1 MSRVARILR
10 SRRARIGLAIA
21 AAAVVLLSIGAARS
35 ALSARASLSQGR
47 DALASGRD
55 LLSGGDA
62 AAAGLEFERGRT
74 HFDAALR
81 ETDGPWLWI
90 ARRIPFVGRTPDAVH
105 AVGAAGARVADAGST
120 LAAAIERI
128 GGISALA
135 PSHGRIPIEP
145 IEQLAPSV
153 SAAAAEIDAAV
164 SELDRAPETF
174 LLPAVASARREAV
187 DELASLDDLLGTAS
201 SLLDEL
207 PSFLGADGPRHY
219 FFGAQNPAEL
229 RGTGGVVGAYSI
241 LTLDDGSLG
250 FSPFRPIQ
258 SLPPL
263 SVEDVP
269 GPTEEY
275 ARNYDEFRGDGRF
288 WLAINLTPDFPT
300 AAEAIIQAYA
310 AAEGVRLDGVIL
322 SDPFALAALM
332 RVTGPTTVPGLG
344 TTLTADTVVAF
355 TANQAYAL
363 LTDPEARKRLL
374 GDVAKSVVDRF
385 LEGGELGTGDV
396 RSLARVA
403 AEGHL
408 LAYSADPAVQSALE
422 ETGAGGALSSEAD
435 SDLLSV
441 IENSSGGSKVD
452 FYEDRAVTYEI
463 WLQSDGSARAT
474 TTVAL
479 TNHAPTSGEPRYVIG
494 PYKDFSEA
502 GESAQILNV
511 YGGPGARLIR
521 ADRDGIRISVGA
533 GSELGHP
540 FFQDYFRTASGATSE
555 LRLSWYL
562 PTAWGGGSL
571 GGRYRLT
578 LLDQPTIRPDLTTVI
593 VHVPDGMGDMETTEA
608 MRTQDGIATWRGT
621 LDGRLELEVRFGPP
635 PFQRLW
641 RILTPG

>member
-1 MSRVARILR
+1 MV
-10 SRRARIGLAIA
+10 
-21 AAAVVLLSIGAARS
+21 AAVVVLSIGVVRS
-35 ALSARASLSQGR
+35 ALSARASLSEGR
-47 DALASGRD
+47 DALAHGRD

-62 AAAGLEFERGRT
+62 PAAALEFRRGRT
-74 HFDAALR
+74 GFDAALG
-81 ETDGPWLWI
+81 ETDGLWLGI
-90 ARRIPFVGRTPDAVH
+90 ARGIPFLGRTPDAVH
-105 AVGAAGARVADAGST
+105 AVGEAGARVADAGAT
-120 LAAAIERI
+120 LAEAIDGV

-153 SAAAAEIDAAV
+153 AAAAAEIDAAV
-164 SELDRAPETF
+164 ATLDRAPDSF
-174 LLPAVASARREAV
+174 LLPAVASARSDAAA
-187 DELASLDDLLGTAS
+187 ELASLDELLGTAS

-207 PSFLGADGPRHY
+207 PSFLGADGPRRY

-229 RGTGGVVGAYSI
+229 RGTGGVIGAYSI

-258 SLPPL
+258 SLPLL

-275 ARNYDEFRGDGRF
+275 ATNYDEFRGDGRF

-310 AAEGVRLDGVIL
+310 AAEGVQLDGVIL

-332 RVTGPTTVPGLG
+332 HLTGPTAVPGLG
-344 TTLTADTVVAF
+344 VTLTDDTVVAF

-363 LTDPEARKRLL
+363 LTDPEARKRVL
-374 GDVAKSVVDRF
+374 GDVAKSVVERF
-385 LEGGELGTGDV
+385 LGSGELGTGDV

-422 ETGAGGALSSEAD
+422 RTGAGGALSSGSD
-435 SDLLSV
+435 GGDLLSV
-441 IENSSGGSKVD
+441 VENSSGGSKVD
-452 FYEDRAVTYEI
+452 FYEDRSLTYEV
-463 WLQSDGSARAT
+463 WLQPDGSARVT
-474 TTVAL
+474 TTVDL
-479 TNHAPTSGEPRYVIG
+479 TNHAPTSGEPKYVIG

-521 ADRDGIRISVGA
+521 AERDGVRISVGA

-540 FFQDYFRTASGATSE
+540 FFQDYFRTASGATSQ

-562 PTAWGGGSL
+562 PSAWTGGSL
-571 GGRYRLT
+571 GGLYGLT
-578 LLDQPTIRPDLTTVI
+578 LLDQPTIRPDLTKVI
-593 VHVPDGMGDMETTEA
+593 VHVPDGMDDIEATEA
-608 MRTQDGIATWRGT
+608 MRTQDGVATWQGT
-621 LDGRLELEVRFGPP
+621 LNGRLELEVRFRPP
-635 PFQRLW
+635 PLQRLW